1 MFFFNKPSNTIPK
14 AIKEAVSLGILKDKT
29 KVEFESLIIKE
40 GLVTDSHELNLS
52 KMKLSDLQ
60 MAIEIMA
67 LGENTALH
75 QDHRWDASELL
86 KEVGRIL
93 GPSIKLEFVSEQ
105 NLPPYRTEEYPVP
118 GTEQTIKREFSKR
131 KIEIQINGQALQT
144 ECETVNDFVLMV
156 DRELIRQKSDYILID
171 APSSGDYYVFYK
183 IKPANIPVYRKS
195 DLYRPSPETVVEP
208 LDL

>member
-1 MFFFNKPSNTIPK
+1 MFFFKKPSNTIPK
-14 AIKEAVSLGILKDKT
+14 VLQDAITLGILKDKT
-29 KVEFESLIIKE
+29 KEEFDSLLIKE

-60 MAIEIMA
+60 MAIELMA

-75 QDHRWDASELL
+75 QDHRWEASELS
-86 KEVGRIL
+86 KEMGRIL

-105 NLPPYRTEEYPVP
+105 NLPPYHTEEYPVP
-118 GTEQTIKREFSKR
+118 GTDQTIKREFFKR
-131 KIEIQINGQALQT
+131 KIEIQINRQALQA
-144 ECETVNDFVLMV
+144 ECETVNDFVQMV

-183 IKPANIPVYRKS
+183 IKPAEIPAYRKS
-195 DLYRPSPETVVEP
+195 DLYRPSSEAVVEP